1 MRQTELP
8 AARLAF
14 FAVHFLFV
22 LLISFADVFSVF
34 SKSSTFFPA
43 TLNPFWDRAA
53 EIALVPLGQTLPVRN
68 PIHETVSAY
77 LNISGI
83 EAGYS
88 YFAPNIPDNYK
99 IVFEL
104 HYPDGRTELEL
115 PTVKSHAAGLR
126 LGALLDEIAELEYE
140 PLRAM
145 MVKMLAYSVWQEHPE
160 ASRIRAVLGYV
171 DLPTP
176 TEFNLGHK
184 DSYHVLFAY
193 DFDFGPTQQPFT
205 PDP

>member
-1 MRQTELP
+1 LRPTELP
-8 AARLAF
+8 SARLAF
-14 FAVHFLFV
+14 FGVHFLFV
-22 LLISFADVFSVF
+22 LLISSADVFSVF
-34 SKSSTFFPA
+34 SRSSTFFPA

-53 EIALVPLGQTLPVRN
+53 EIALEPLGQTLPVTN
-68 PIHETVSAY
+68 PIHQTVSAY
-77 LNISGI
+77 LNVAGI

-104 HYPDGRTELEL
+104 HYADGRTELEL
-115 PTVKSHAAGLR
+115 PNVKSHAAGLR
-126 LGALLDEIAELEYE
+126 LGALLDEMAELEYE

-145 MVKMLAYSVWQEHPE
+145 MVKMLVYSVWQQHPE

-176 TEFNLGHK
+176 AEFRLGDK
-184 DSYHVLFAY
+184 ESYHVLFAY
-193 DFDFGPTQQPFT
+193 DFDFGPTRQPFH
-205 PDP
+205 P

>member
-1 MRQTELP
+1 LRQTELP
-8 AARLAF
+8 ADRLVF
-14 FAVHFLFV
+14 FGVHFLFI

-34 SKSSTFFPA
+34 SRSSTFFPA

-53 EIALVPLGQTLPVRN
+53 EISLVPLGQTLPATN

-77 LNISGI
+77 LNIAGI

-104 HYPDGRTELEL
+104 HYPDGRTEFEL
-115 PTVKSHAAGLR
+115 PEVKSRAAGLR
-126 LGALLDEIAELEYE
+126 LGALLDEMAELEYE

-160 ASRIRAVLGYV
+160 VRKIRAVLGYV

-176 TEFNLGHK
+176 AEFRLGRK
-184 DSYHVLFAY
+184 ESYHVLFAY
-193 DFDFGPTQQPFT
+193 DFDFSAAQPSH
-205 PDP
+205 P